1 MTIIGERPAT
11 IVHEPD
17 HEAEPSGI
25 YKWLTSTDHKVIG
38 KSYLITSF
46 LFFLLAGILA
56 MVMRTQL
63 TEPNSTIVSQH
74 AYNELFTMHGSLMMY
89 LFAGP
94 FAFGGFANVIVPLQ
108 VGAPDMAFPRLN
120 ALSYWLYLSG
130 GLMMISG
137 FFTASGAADFGWVAY
152 APLSNVTSTPGAGPD
167 LWIMALIL
175 TGFSAIFTGVNIITT
190 VFYLRAPGMTMFRVP
205 IFTWNMVVT
214 GILILIAF
222 PVLTSALVLLM
233 ADRHLGT
240 HVFTV
245 EGGGVPVLWQHLFWY
260 FGHPEVYILAL
271 PYFGIVTEILPVFSR
286 KPVFSYKGLVFATM
300 AIAGLSTGVWAHHM
314 FTTGVVLLPFFSGL
328 SYLIAVPTGIKFF
341 AWIGTMWRGQLTFET
356 PMLFAIGFLVT
367 FLLGGLSGVLLA
379 SPP

>member
-1 MTIIGERPAT
+1 MGERPVT
-11 IVHEPD
+11 VVHEPE

-46 LFFLLAGILA
+46 LFFLLAGVLA

-130 GLMMISG
+130 GIMMISG

-175 TGFSAIFTGVNIITT
+175 TGF
-190 VFYLRAPGMTMFRVP
+190 
-205 IFTWNMVVT
+205 
-214 GILILIAF
+214 
-222 PVLTSALVLLM
+222 
-233 ADRHLGT
+233 
-240 HVFTV
+240 
-245 EGGGVPVLWQHLFWY
+245 
-260 FGHPEVYILAL
+260 
-271 PYFGIVTEILPVFSR
+271 
-286 KPVFSYKGLVFATM
+286 
-300 AIAGLSTGVWAHHM
+300 
-314 FTTGVVLLPFFSGL
+314 
-328 SYLIAVPTGIKFF
+328 
-341 AWIGTMWRGQLTFET
+341 
-356 PMLFAIGFLVT
+356 
-367 FLLGGLSGVLLA
+367 
-379 SPP
+379 